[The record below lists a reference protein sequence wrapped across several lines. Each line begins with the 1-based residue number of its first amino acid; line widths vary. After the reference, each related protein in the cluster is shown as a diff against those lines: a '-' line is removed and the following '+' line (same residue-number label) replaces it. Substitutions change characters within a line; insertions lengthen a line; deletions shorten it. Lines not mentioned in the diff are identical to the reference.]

1 MPARCPACDTK
12 VYVESLDCPTCA
24 APFALHPD
32 SRRFVTLGPEQVS
45 GDSPVMVDGQA
56 WHACVNRSW
65 QCNWLAP
72 DAEGH
77 DACLSCRLT
86 RRRPAADDTF
96 ALERLA
102 EASQDKRRLLAQLL
116 DLGLPITPYYE
127 REGGLAFDLL
137 SSFSGERVVIGHAGG
152 VITIDLAESLDSHR
166 EALRIALGEPY
177 RTMLGHFRHE
187 IGHYYQGILV
197 GAGGGAGGLDAWD
210 ECRALFG
217 DERASYREAK
227 LRHYREGAPAGW
239 VASYISEYA
248 TMHPWEDFAETFAHY
263 LHITATLATAA
274 DDGTVLERSGR
285 GGSSVVVPLPDYADQ
300 GIDRLLDDWHWLSFQ
315 ANRVNRAMGAR
326 DLYPFGIVAPVRHKL
341 AFIHRLVTTVGGSPG
356 RVAA

>member
-1 MPARCPACDTK
+1 MLVSARCPACATK

-24 APFALHPD
+24 AEFAFHPPT
-32 SRRFVTLGPEQVS
+32 RLFVALDDAQADAAADVDVD
-45 GDSPVMVDGQA
+45 GDS
-56 WHACVNRSW
+56 WRACVNRSW

-72 DAEGH
+72 VADGH
-77 DACLSCRLT
+77 DACMSCRLT
-86 RRRPAADDTF
+86 RRRPDASDTL

-102 EASQDKRRLLAQLL
+102 DASQDKRRLLVQLL
-116 DLGLPITPYYE
+116 DLGLPVTPYYE

-137 SSFSGERVVIGHAGG
+137 SSFSGERVVIGHADG

-187 IGHYYQGILV
+187 IGHYYQDVLV
-197 GAGGGAGGLDAWD
+197 ERADAWD
-210 ECRALFG
+210 ECRTLFG
-217 DERASYREAK
+217 DERAGYREA
-227 LRHYREGAPAGW
+227 LRRHYDQGAPADW

-263 LHITATLATAA
+263 LHMTGTLATAA
-274 DDGTVLERSGR
+274 DDGTVLERSGP
-285 GGSSVVVPLPDYADQ
+285 GGASVVIALPDYRDQ

-326 DLYPFGIVAPVRHKL
+326 DLYPFGIVEPVRRKL
-341 AFIHRLVTTVGGSPG
+341 AFIHRLVVTMAGGHPG
-356 RVAA
+356 HAAA